1 MMDANSTGMQGGTG
15 SVARWE
21 KFRVFFKLLST
32 SRTDTAHQSDRL
44 RFMERD
50 IGLLVKLI
58 VWGIL
63 YYYLFLSNWFE
74 GVNKVGE
81 ITLDIVRRFFIA
93 YLVINIFVALTLFL
107 MGRLPLS
114 LVQSVMFASNFIDG
128 LFLSAVTLLTGGLES
143 SAYWVFL
150 ALILRNA
157 LSFPVASLQ
166 LGLNILI
173 IGCYLMANV
182 MDNAITRFEEKIS
195 AVDAA
200 TRSTNFLVKSTNVAV
215 KAKHA
220 AEKRPPEPAEM
231 ATRSAIGLTV
241 PDHDTQLLMMRIV
254 LLLLLTFCGYG
265 VQVLFDQQRQT
276 EEEMREFILR
286 QEQLHSTGRLAAEI
300 AHQLKN
306 PLSIINN
313 AAFNLQQAS
322 DPGNGPAVQQLQ
334 IIREEVDRSD
344 RIITE
349 LMGYAKLAEG
359 RVEKLN
365 ISEELDRAIQLVFP
379 PGVPAEIQVSK
390 DYAPV
395 LPPLLMQRNQLAEVL
410 VNLLSN
416 AREALRGH
424 GQIDIT
430 ASNGD
435 NYSVIVTIADSG
447 PGIPANQQTRIFEPY
462 YSTKEKGTG
471 LGLAIVK
478 HNVEL
483 YGGTVK
489 VESELGHGAQFTLQF
504 PARALMNLHK

>member
-1 MMDANSTGMQGGTG
+1 MTGANSTRGPGGPDG
-15 SVARWE
+15 LARWE
-21 KFRVFFKLLST
+21 KLRIFFKLLST
-32 SRTDTAHQSDRL
+32 SRTDTAHQADRL

-50 IGLLVKLI
+50 IGLLVKLV
-58 VWGIL
+58 VWGML

-74 GVNKVGE
+74 GMDKVGE
-81 ITLDIVRRFFIA
+81 ITLEIVRRFFIA
-93 YLVINIFVALTLFL
+93 YLVVNVFVALTLFL
-107 MGRLPLS
+107 MHRLPLT
-114 LVQSVMFASNFIDG
+114 LVQSVMFTSNFIDG

-143 SAYWVFL
+143 GAYWVFL

-157 LSFPVASLQ
+157 LSFPVAPLQ
-166 LGLNILI
+166 IGLNILI
-173 IGCYLMANV
+173 IGCYLLANV
-182 MDNAITRFEEKIS
+182 TDNAILRFEEKTS

-200 TRSTNFLVKSTNVAV
+200 TRSTNLVTKSTNLAV

-220 AEKRPPEPAEM
+220 AERRPPEPAEA

-241 PDHDTQLLMMRIV
+241 RDHDTQFLVMRIV
-254 LLLLLTFCGYG
+254 LLLLVTFCGYG
-265 VQVLFDQQRQT
+265 VQILFDQQRQT
-276 EEEMREFILR
+276 EEELRVFILR
-286 QEQLHSTGRLAAEI
+286 QEQLQSTGRLAAEI

-313 AAFNLQQAS
+313 AAYNLQQSSGQA
-322 DPGNGPAVQQLQ
+322 DGNALQQLQ

-359 RVEKLN
+359 RVEKLS

-379 PGVPAEIQVSK
+379 RGVPGEIQVRT

-395 LPPLLMQRNQLAEVL
+395 LPPLLMQRNQLVEVL

-416 AREALRGH
+416 AREALRGR
-424 GQIDIT
+424 GQIEIT
-430 ASNGD
+430 AGNGD

-447 PGIPANQQTRIFEPY
+447 PGIPSNQQARIFEPY
-462 YSTKEKGTG
+462 FSTKEKGTG

-489 VESELGHGAQFTLQF
+489 VESESGHGAQFTLQF

>member
-1 MMDANSTGMQGGTG
+1 MTGANPTTRPIGEDNL
-15 SVARWE
+15 ARW
-21 KFRVFFKLLST
+21 KKLRIFLKLLSPT
-32 SRTDTAHQSDRL
+32 TTDTAYQAERL
-44 RFMERD
+44 RFVERD
-50 IGLLVKLI
+50 IGLLVKLM

-63 YYYLFLSNWFE
+63 YYYLFLSNWFG

-81 ITLDIVRRFFIA
+81 LTLEIVNRFFIA
-93 YLVINIFVALTLFL
+93 YLVINVFVAIVLFFID
-107 MGRLPLS
+107 RLPLT

-128 LFLSAVTLLTGGLES
+128 LFLAAVTLLTGGLES
-143 SAYWVFL
+143 SVYWVFV

-166 LGLNILI
+166 LGLNFLI
-173 IGCYLMANV
+173 IGCYLLANV
-182 MDNAITRFEEKIS
+182 TDTAITRFEEKTIS
-195 AVDAA
+195 VDEA
-200 TRSTNFLVKSTNVAV
+200 TQRTNLVAKSTNAAA
-215 KAKHA
+215 KAKHTS
-220 AEKRPPEPAEM
+220 EKRSTEPVET

-241 PDHDTQLLMMRIV
+241 RDHDAQFLVMRIV

-265 VQVLFDQQRQT
+265 VQVLFDKQRQT

-286 QEQLHSTGRLAAEI
+286 QEQLQSTGRLAAEI

-306 PLSIINN
+306 PLGIINN
-313 AAFNLQQAS
+313 AAFNLQQFAGQSNGDAS
-322 DPGNGPAVQQLQ
+322 QQLQ

-365 ISEELDRAIQLVFP
+365 ITEEMDRAIQLVFP
-379 PGVPAEIQVSK
+379 ASAPGEIQVRK

-410 VNLLSN
+410 VNLLLN
-416 AREALRGH
+416 AREALQGRGH
-424 GQIDIT
+424 IDIT
-430 ASNGD
+430 AGNGD
-435 NYSVIVTIADSG
+435 NCSVIVTIADSG
-447 PGIPANQQTRIFEPY
+447 PGIPPNQHARIFEPY
-462 YSTKEKGTG
+462 YSTKTKGTG

-478 HNVEL
+478 HNVEW

-489 VESELGHGAQFTLQF
+489 VESEPGHGAQFTLQF

>member
-1 MMDANSTGMQGGTG
+1 MIGATPPLRPGGTD
-15 SVARWE
+15 SLARWG
-21 KFRVFFKLLST
+21 KLRIFFKLLSP
-32 SRTDTAHQSDRL
+32 SRTDTAYQAERL
-44 RFMERD
+44 RFVERD
-50 IGLLVKLI
+50 IGLLVKLV
-58 VWGIL
+58 VWGML

-74 GVNKVGE
+74 GVGKVGE
-81 ITLDIVRRFFIA
+81 LTLEIVNRFFLA
-93 YLVINIFVALTLFL
+93 YLVINVFVALVLFL
-107 MGRLPLS
+107 INRLPLT

-143 SAYWVFL
+143 IAYWVFL

-166 LGLNILI
+166 LGLNFLI
-173 IGCYLMANV
+173 IGCYLLANV
-182 MDNAITRFEEKIS
+182 TDSAITRFEEKTS
-195 AVDAA
+195 AVDEA
-200 TRSTNFLVKSTNVAV
+200 TRSTNLVVRSTNVAA
-215 KAKHA
+215 KAKHNA
-220 AEKRPPEPAEM
+220 DKRLPEPAET

-241 PDHDTQLLMMRIV
+241 RDHDAQFLVMRIV

-265 VQVLFDQQRQT
+265 VQVLFDKQRLT

-286 QEQLHSTGRLAAEI
+286 QEQLQSTGRLAAEI

-322 DPGNGPAVQQLQ
+322 SQYNGNAREQLQ

-365 ISEELDRAIQLVFP
+365 ITEELDRAIQLVFP
-379 PGVPAEIQVSK
+379 VGAPGEIQVRK
-390 DYAPV
+390 DYAAV

-410 VNLLSN
+410 VNLLTN
-416 AREALRGH
+416 AREALQGRGH
-424 GQIDIT
+424 IDIT
-430 ASNGD
+430 AGNGE
-435 NYSVIVTIADSG
+435 NCSVIVTFADSG
-447 PGIPANQQTRIFEPY
+447 PGIPPNQQARIFEPY
-462 YSTKEKGTG
+462 FSTKDKGTG

-478 HNVEL
+478 HNVEW

-489 VESELGHGAQFTLQF
+489 VESEPGHGAQFTLQF